1 MTVQKKPRPRWKVT
15 GKQYS
20 AAVGT
25 LILVSQAFSDGAEK
39 PTLILAALGLFIGT
53 PAVMKLDEVFQKRHE
68 SKED

>member
-1 MTVQKKPRPRWKVT
+1 MT

-25 LILVSQAFSDGAEK
+25 LILLSQTFSDRPEK

-53 PAVMKLDEVFQKRHE
+53 PAVMKLDEIFQRRPPNGE
-68 SKED
+68 SKDQ

>member
-1 MTVQKKPRPRWKVT
+1 VKWRPS

-25 LILVSQAFSDGAEK
+25 LILVSQAFSDRPEK

-53 PAVMKLDEVFQKRHE
+53 PAVMKLDEVLQRRSNGEGEK
-68 SKED
+68 K